1 MIYILLRYDNPD
13 GSSKDWSAEVEN
25 GGVRVRWGKTGRVNQ
40 STFHP
45 PGKFG
50 PAKHAIV
57 ALAEAKKRR
66 GYYEVTRAEEV
77 PDFSNRSA
85 NHEPATPSKTK
96 TAAALAEWTGNAGG
110 LSWF

>member
-50 PAKHAIV
+50 PAKHAII
-57 ALAEAKKRR
+57 ALAEAKKRK

-85 NHEPATPSKTK
+85 SKPESHPKTK
-96 TAAALAEWTGNAGG
+96 TAAALAEWTGSESG